1 MNTCKYTSNSCTL
14 SKADSIL
21 YGRNVDI
28 QYLNDNTYLAQRLD
42 TFDFTTC
49 KITKFNNDLF
59 CVVSFYEDSPK
70 VKKYT

>member
-49 KITKFNNDLF
+49 KISRTASQRGAF
-59 CVVSFYEDSPK
+59 
-70 VKKYT
+70 VKKIKNDEN